1 MKLFVNFFDKIQNR
15 PSYNFFLNL
24 IFLKQIT
31 IFSLKQLNYIQLFFK
46 IKNFLK
52 LKIFKFNYS
61 IYNYFILYFITFNLI
76 AQIILIILS
85 GKPRI
90 IRSHSTG
97 PEKYKNIL
105 FCFTK
110 NKFKKIKYLNFYLFV
125 VGSVSFY
132 NRRNNIS

>member
-61 IYNYFILYFITFNLI
+61 IYNYFILCFITFNLI
-76 AQIILIILS
+76 TQIILIIL
-85 GKPRI
+85 I
-90 IRSHSTG
+90 
-97 PEKYKNIL
+97 
-105 FCFTK
+105 
-110 NKFKKIKYLNFYLFV
+110 
-125 VGSVSFY
+125 
-132 NRRNNIS
+132 

>member
-61 IYNYFILYFITFNLI
+61 IYNYFIVYFITFNLI
-76 AQIILIILS
+76 AQIILIIL
-85 GKPRI
+85 I
-90 IRSHSTG
+90 
-97 PEKYKNIL
+97 
-105 FCFTK
+105 
-110 NKFKKIKYLNFYLFV
+110 
-125 VGSVSFY
+125 
-132 NRRNNIS
+132 

>member
-76 AQIILIILS
+76 AQIILIIL
-85 GKPRI
+85 I
-90 IRSHSTG
+90 
-97 PEKYKNIL
+97 
-105 FCFTK
+105 
-110 NKFKKIKYLNFYLFV
+110 
-125 VGSVSFY
+125 
-132 NRRNNIS
+132 